1 MARKAASGQELT
13 DAELE
18 KLIRHYPGESSSQ
31 QGNPSEN
38 AEPVPDT
45 LKADSGKIL
54 AGYYKNEKH
63 IEIND
68 AQLYPWMEEIEEHL
82 NNYTGWTV
90 TMKGQVVT
98 DPSLFE
104 PGTFSPTRKLM
115 TCCVAD
121 LSLIGFTCLY
131 DMHGPYAE
139 LVRDD
144 TWVTVTGII
153 TAGTYQGEPEPQ
165 IQCTEIKEAAPP
177 ENPYLYP

>member
-1 MARKAASGQELT
+1 
-13 DAELE
+13 
-18 KLIRHYPGESSSQ
+18 
-31 QGNPSEN
+31 
-38 AEPVPDT
+38 
-45 LKADSGKIL
+45 
-54 AGYYKNEKH
+54 
-63 IEIND
+63 
-68 AQLYPWMEEIEEHL
+68 
-82 NNYTGWTV
+82 
-90 TMKGQVVT
+90 
-98 DPSLFE
+98 
-104 PGTFSPTRKLM
+104 M